1 MPANVRLK
9 VWTWLSPMIT
19 LYYAK
24 NMLDSDLGQE
34 GEPACR

>member
-1 MPANVRLK
+1 MTANVRLK
-9 VWTWLSPMIT
+9 VWTWRSSMIA

-34 GEPACR
+34 GTPACR